1 MLKRIPCTA
10 LKKIKAMGQKNI
22 WKLSLH
28 TAQLNCTAKLSLLFN
43 LSDKSPWTRRH
54 LFKMNIRNDVQKA
67 LQHLF
72 GRTADPQVT
81 SKVNEALNGEK
92 RLLLGKVLRLLGDQH
107 ALIQVGN
114 QTVQGKLET
123 QLRPQAYYWFSYE
136 KKTAEQTGRLQ
147 VVQSFDQ
154 NPKTI
159 QDAAGKLLN
168 AMSVKTSN
176 AALMMTGAMLKSK
189 TPVTENDIKTA
200 VRWMDTLPS
209 QDTKKAVE
217 TVLFALKRD
226 LPIHSEILNGV
237 HAVKSPVPLH
247 QHVSQLLQAIDQN
260 PQQSQMMSKLK
271 EAVTVLLNSEID
283 VHAERLIDKLISLT
297 DNTKAPSPAN
307 TAGSREL
314 STPAGSP
321 GKASLPIANHTAEQ
335 GSIQEELVKTAAD
348 IPIKEARQLLVKLTE
363 SAEKNSLQIVKEAAN
378 WIKAAASS
386 GDSKSLAASAVLQAA
401 QVTDQEAEVFLKAVQ
416 QTAPHLAD
424 KADVLSFLSKVK
436 TAIGARDEVA
446 FIKAFEQGSAV
457 TSGEMQSI
465 KLALSAL
472 RASHEVAEPVKQE
485 ADQLFH
491 KLNGQLFMQQD
502 HPSYSQIVMSFPMFS
517 KSGVQDM
524 TVLFKGKKE
533 ADGKLD
539 PSHCRLLFLLQ
550 LDTLKETVVDCLVQQ
565 KVMTI
570 TIETDFELQ
579 AAIDPMVP
587 ALKQGLKEMGYSLS
601 GVNAKKRVHTEEKAS
616 IDQYITSI
624 SDQEV
629 DVKI

>member
-1 MLKRIPCTA
+1 M
-10 LKKIKAMGQKNI
+10 
-22 WKLSLH
+22 
-28 TAQLNCTAKLSLLFN
+28 
-43 LSDKSPWTRRH
+43 
-54 LFKMNIRNDVQKA
+54 
-67 LQHLF
+67 
-72 GRTADPQVT
+72 
-81 SKVNEALNGEK
+81 
-92 RLLLGKVLRLLGDQH
+92 
-107 ALIQVGN
+107 
-114 QTVQGKLET
+114 
-123 QLRPQAYYWFSYE
+123 
-136 KKTAEQTGRLQ
+136 
-147 VVQSFDQ
+147 
-154 NPKTI
+154 
-159 QDAAGKLLN
+159 
-168 AMSVKTSN
+168 
-176 AALMMTGAMLKSK
+176 
-189 TPVTENDIKTA
+189 
-200 VRWMDTLPS
+200 
-209 QDTKKAVE
+209 
-217 TVLFALKRD
+217 
-226 LPIHSEILNGV
+226 
-237 HAVKSPVPLH
+237 
-247 QHVSQLLQAIDQN
+247 
-260 PQQSQMMSKLK
+260 
-271 EAVTVLLNSEID
+271 
-283 VHAERLIDKLISLT
+283 
-297 DNTKAPSPAN
+297 
-307 TAGSREL
+307 
-314 STPAGSP
+314 
-321 GKASLPIANHTAEQ
+321 
-335 GSIQEELVKTAAD
+335 
-348 IPIKEARQLLVKLTE
+348 
-363 SAEKNSLQIVKEAAN
+363 KEAAN

>member
-1 MLKRIPCTA
+1 
-10 LKKIKAMGQKNI
+10 
-22 WKLSLH
+22 
-28 TAQLNCTAKLSLLFN
+28 
-43 LSDKSPWTRRH
+43 
-54 LFKMNIRNDVQKA
+54 MNIRNDVQKA
-67 LQHLF
+67 LQHLL
-72 GRTADPQVT
+72 GNTAIPQQT
-81 SKVNEALNGEK
+81 SNASETLNGEK

-168 AMSVKTSN
+168 AISVKPSN
-176 AALMMTGAMLKSK
+176 TALMMTGAMLKSK

-200 VRWMDTLPS
+200 VRWMDTLPA
-209 QDTKKAVE
+209 QDTKKAIE
-217 TVLFALKRD
+217 TVLFVLKRD
-226 LPIHSEILNGV
+226 LPIHPEVLSGI
-237 HAVKSPVPLH
+237 HAIKSPVPLH
-247 QHVSQLLQAIDQN
+247 QHVSQLLQAISQS
-260 PQQSQMMSKLK
+260 PQQSQMMAKLK
-271 EAVTVLLNSEID
+271 EAVTALFNSEIEI
-283 VHAERLIDKLISLT
+283 HAERLIEKLISLT
-297 DNTKAPSPAN
+297 DNTKAPSSGNA
-307 TAGSREL
+307 AGNREL
-314 STPAGSP
+314 SAPAGSP
-321 GKASLPIANHTAEQ
+321 VKTNLPPVNHTAEQ
-335 GSIQEELVKTAAD
+335 RSIQEEPIKNAAD
-348 IPIKEARQLLVKLTE
+348 IPIKEARQLLTKLTE
-363 SAEKNSLQIVKEAAN
+363 SAEKNGLQIVKEAAN
-378 WIKAAASS
+378 WIKTAALS
-386 GDSKSLAASAVLQAA
+386 GDSKSPAASAVLQEAR
-401 QVTDQEAEVFLKAVQ
+401 VTDQEAEVFLKAAQ
-416 QTAPHLAD
+416 QTAPSLAD

-436 TAIGARDEVA
+436 MAIGARDELA
-446 FIKAFEQGSAV
+446 FIKAFEQGTSV
-457 TSGEMQSI
+457 TPDDIQSI
-465 KLALSAL
+465 KLALHAA

-491 KLNGQLFMQQD
+491 KLNGQLFIQQD
-502 HPSYSQIVMSFPMFS
+502 HPSYSQIVMSFPLFS
-517 KSGVQDM
+517 KSGAQDM

-550 LDTLKETVVDCLVQQ
+550 LDTLKETVVDCLIQQ

-601 GVNAKKRVHTEEKAS
+601 GVNAKKRIRPEEKTA

>member
-1 MLKRIPCTA
+1 
-10 LKKIKAMGQKNI
+10 
-22 WKLSLH
+22 
-28 TAQLNCTAKLSLLFN
+28 
-43 LSDKSPWTRRH
+43 
-54 LFKMNIRNDVQKA
+54 MNIRNDVQKA

-72 GRTADPQVT
+72 GRTAVPQET

-168 AMSVKTSN
+168 AMSVKPSN

-217 TVLFALKRD
+217 TVLFTLKRD
-226 LPIHSEILNGV
+226 LPIHSEVLNGV

-271 EAVTVLLNSEID
+271 EAVTALLNSEID
-283 VHAERLIDKLISLT
+283 VHAERLIDKLITLT
-297 DNTKAPSPAN
+297 DNTKAPFPAN

-335 GSIQEELVKTAAD
+335 RSIQEEPVKTAAD

-363 SAEKNSLQIVKEAAN
+363 SAEKNSLQIVEEAAN

-446 FIKAFEQGSAV
+446 FTKAFEQGSAV

-485 ADQLFH
+485 ADQFFH

-539 PSHCRLLFLLQ
+539 PFHCRLLFLLQ
-550 LDTLKETVVDCLVQQ
+550 LDTLKETVVDH
-565 KVMTI
+565 
-570 TIETDFELQ
+570 DHYNR
-579 AAIDPMVP
+579 D
-587 ALKQGLKEMGYSLS
+587 
-601 GVNAKKRVHTEEKAS
+601 
-616 IDQYITSI
+616 
-624 SDQEV
+624 
-629 DVKI
+629 

>member
-1 MLKRIPCTA
+1 
-10 LKKIKAMGQKNI
+10 
-22 WKLSLH
+22 
-28 TAQLNCTAKLSLLFN
+28 
-43 LSDKSPWTRRH
+43 
-54 LFKMNIRNDVQKA
+54 MNIRNDVQKA

-72 GRTADPQVT
+72 GRTAVPQET

-136 KKTAEQTGRLQ
+136 KKTAEQAGRLQ

-168 AMSVKTSN
+168 ALSVKTSN
-176 AALMMTGAMLKSK
+176 ATLMMTGAMLKSK

-297 DNTKAPSPAN
+297 DNTKAPSPTN

-321 GKASLPIANHTAEQ
+321 GKAILPIANHTAEQ
-335 GSIQEELVKTAAD
+335 GSIQEEPVKTAAD

-457 TSGEMQSI
+457 TSDEMQSI
-465 KLALSAL
+465 KMALSAL

-517 KSGVQDM
+517 KSRVQDM
-524 TVLFKGKKE
+524 TVLFKGKKG

-587 ALKQGLKEMGYSLS
+587 TLKQGLKEMGYSLS

>member
-1 MLKRIPCTA
+1 
-10 LKKIKAMGQKNI
+10 
-22 WKLSLH
+22 
-28 TAQLNCTAKLSLLFN
+28 
-43 LSDKSPWTRRH
+43 
-54 LFKMNIRNDVQKA
+54 MNIRNDVQKA
-67 LQHLF
+67 LQHLL
-72 GRTADPQVT
+72 GNTAIPQQT
-81 SKVNEALNGEK
+81 SNASETLNGEK

-159 QDAAGKLLN
+159 QDAAVKLLN
-168 AMSVKTSN
+168 AISVKPSN
-176 AALMMTGAMLKSK
+176 TALMMTGAMLKSK

-200 VRWMDTLPS
+200 VRWMDTLPA
-209 QDTKKAVE
+209 QDTKKAIE
-217 TVLFALKRD
+217 TVLFVLKRD
-226 LPIHSEILNGV
+226 LPIHPEVLSGV
-237 HAVKSPVPLH
+237 HAIKSPVPLH
-247 QHVSQLLQAIDQN
+247 QHVSQLLQAISQS
-260 PQQSQMMSKLK
+260 PQQSQMMAKLK
-271 EAVTVLLNSEID
+271 EAVTALFNSEIEI
-283 VHAERLIDKLISLT
+283 HAERLIEKLISLT
-297 DNTKAPSPAN
+297 DNTKAPSSGNA
-307 TAGSREL
+307 AGNREL
-314 STPAGSP
+314 SAPAGSP
-321 GKASLPIANHTAEQ
+321 VKTNLPPVNHTAEQ
-335 GSIQEELVKTAAD
+335 RSIQEEPIKNAAD
-348 IPIKEARQLLVKLTE
+348 IPIKEARQLLTKLTE
-363 SAEKNSLQIVKEAAN
+363 SAEKNGLQIVKEAAN
-378 WIKAAASS
+378 WIKAAALS
-386 GDSKSLAASAVLQAA
+386 GDGKSPAASAVLQEAR
-401 QVTDQEAEVFLKAVQ
+401 VTDQEAEVFLKAAQ
-416 QTAPHLAD
+416 QTAPSLAD

-436 TAIGARDEVA
+436 MAIGTRDELA
-446 FIKAFEQGSAV
+446 FIKAFEQGSSV
-457 TSGEMQSI
+457 TPDDIQSI
-465 KLALSAL
+465 KLALHAA

-502 HPSYSQIVMSFPMFS
+502 HPSYSQIVMSFPLFS
-517 KSGVQDM
+517 KSGAQDM

-550 LDTLKETVVDCLVQQ
+550 LDTLKETVVDCLIQQ

-601 GVNAKKRVHTEEKAS
+601 GVNAKKRIRPEEKTA

>member
-1 MLKRIPCTA
+1 
-10 LKKIKAMGQKNI
+10 
-22 WKLSLH
+22 
-28 TAQLNCTAKLSLLFN
+28 
-43 LSDKSPWTRRH
+43 
-54 LFKMNIRNDVQKA
+54 MNIRNDVQKA

-72 GRTADPQVT
+72 GRTAVPQET

-92 RLLLGKVLRLLGDQH
+92 RLLLGKVLRILGDQH

-237 HAVKSPVPLH
+237 HAVRSPVPLH

-297 DNTKAPSPAN
+297 DNTKAPSPTN

-321 GKASLPIANHTAEQ
+321 GKASPPIANHTAEQ
-335 GSIQEELVKTAAD
+335 GSIQEEPVKTAAD

-416 QTAPHLAD
+416 QTAPHFAD

>member
-1 MLKRIPCTA
+1 
-10 LKKIKAMGQKNI
+10 
-22 WKLSLH
+22 
-28 TAQLNCTAKLSLLFN
+28 
-43 LSDKSPWTRRH
+43 
-54 LFKMNIRNDVQKA
+54 MNIRNDVQKA

-72 GRTADPQVT
+72 GRTAVPQET

-168 AMSVKTSN
+168 AISVKTSN

-297 DNTKAPSPAN
+297 DNTKAPSPTN

-335 GSIQEELVKTAAD
+335 GSIQEEPVKTAAD

-457 TSGEMQSI
+457 ASGEMQSI

>member
-1 MLKRIPCTA
+1 
-10 LKKIKAMGQKNI
+10 
-22 WKLSLH
+22 
-28 TAQLNCTAKLSLLFN
+28 
-43 LSDKSPWTRRH
+43 
-54 LFKMNIRNDVQKA
+54 MNIRNDVQKA

-72 GRTADPQVT
+72 GRTAVPQET

-271 EAVTVLLNSEID
+271 EAVTALLNSEID

-321 GKASLPIANHTAEQ
+321 GKARQPMANHTAEQ
-335 GSIQEELVKTAAD
+335 RSIQEEPVKTAAD

-386 GDSKSLAASAVLQAA
+386 GDSKSLAASAVLQEA

>member
-1 MLKRIPCTA
+1 
-10 LKKIKAMGQKNI
+10 
-22 WKLSLH
+22 
-28 TAQLNCTAKLSLLFN
+28 
-43 LSDKSPWTRRH
+43 
-54 LFKMNIRNDVQKA
+54 MNIRNDVQKA

-72 GRTADPQVT
+72 GRTAVPQET

-123 QLRPQAYYWFSYE
+123 QLRLQAYYWFSYE

-168 AMSVKTSN
+168 AISVKPSN

-226 LPIHSEILNGV
+226 LPIHSEVLNGV

-271 EAVTVLLNSEID
+271 EAVTALLNSEID

-321 GKASLPIANHTAEQ
+321 GKARQPMANHTAEQ
-335 GSIQEELVKTAAD
+335 RSIQEEPVKTAAD

-386 GDSKSLAASAVLQAA
+386 GDSKSLAASAVLQEA

-524 TVLFKGKKE
+524 TVLFTGKKE

-570 TIETDFELQ
+570 TIETDFE
-579 AAIDPMVP
+579 
-587 ALKQGLKEMGYSLS
+587 
-601 GVNAKKRVHTEEKAS
+601 
-616 IDQYITSI
+616 
-624 SDQEV
+624 
-629 DVKI
+629 

>member
-1 MLKRIPCTA
+1 
-10 LKKIKAMGQKNI
+10 
-22 WKLSLH
+22 
-28 TAQLNCTAKLSLLFN
+28 
-43 LSDKSPWTRRH
+43 
-54 LFKMNIRNDVQKA
+54 MNIRNDVQKA

-72 GRTADPQVT
+72 GRTAVPQET

-168 AMSVKTSN
+168 AMSVKPSN

-217 TVLFALKRD
+217 TVLFTLKRD
-226 LPIHSEILNGV
+226 LPIHSEVLNGV

-271 EAVTVLLNSEID
+271 EAVTALLNSEID
-283 VHAERLIDKLISLT
+283 VHAERLIDKLITLT
-297 DNTKAPSPAN
+297 DNTKAPFPAN

-335 GSIQEELVKTAAD
+335 RSIQEEPVKTAAD

-491 KLNGQLFMQQD
+491 KLNGKLFMQQD

>member
-1 MLKRIPCTA
+1 
-10 LKKIKAMGQKNI
+10 
-22 WKLSLH
+22 
-28 TAQLNCTAKLSLLFN
+28 
-43 LSDKSPWTRRH
+43 
-54 LFKMNIRNDVQKA
+54 MNIRNDVQKA

-72 GRTADPQVT
+72 GRTAVPQET

-168 AMSVKTSN
+168 AISVKTSN

-247 QHVSQLLQAIDQN
+247 QHVSQLLRAIDQN
-260 PQQSQMMSKLK
+260 PQQSQMISKLK

-335 GSIQEELVKTAAD
+335 RSIQEEPVKTAAD

-601 GVNAKKRVHTEEKAS
+601 GVNAKKRDHTEEKAS

>member
-1 MLKRIPCTA
+1 
-10 LKKIKAMGQKNI
+10 
-22 WKLSLH
+22 
-28 TAQLNCTAKLSLLFN
+28 
-43 LSDKSPWTRRH
+43 
-54 LFKMNIRNDVQKA
+54 MNIRNDVQKA

-72 GRTADPQVT
+72 GRTAVPQET

-168 AMSVKTSN
+168 AMSVKPSN

-226 LPIHSEILNGV
+226 LPIHSEVLNGV

-271 EAVTVLLNSEID
+271 EAVTALLNSEID
-283 VHAERLIDKLISLT
+283 VHAERLIDKLVSLT

-307 TAGSREL
+307 TVGSREL

-335 GSIQEELVKTAAD
+335 GSIQEEPVKTAAD

-579 AAIDPMVP
+579 AVIDPMVP

>member
-1 MLKRIPCTA
+1 
-10 LKKIKAMGQKNI
+10 
-22 WKLSLH
+22 
-28 TAQLNCTAKLSLLFN
+28 
-43 LSDKSPWTRRH
+43 
-54 LFKMNIRNDVQKA
+54 MNIRNDVQKA

-72 GRTADPQVT
+72 KNTVIPKESANV
-81 SKVNEALNGEK
+81 SEAQNGEK

-147 VVQSFDQ
+147 VVQSFNQ

-159 QDAAGKLLN
+159 QEAAGKLLN
-168 AMSVKTSN
+168 AISVKPSN

-200 VRWMDTLPS
+200 VRWMDALPAS
-209 QDTKKAVE
+209 DTKKAIE
-217 TVLFALKRD
+217 TVLFALKRE
-226 LPIHSEILNGV
+226 LPIHPEVLSGV

-247 QHVSQLLQAIDQN
+247 QHVSQLLQAINQN
-260 PQQSQMMSKLK
+260 PQQSQITTKLK
-271 EAVTVLLNSEID
+271 EAITTLFNSEID
-283 VHAERLIDKLISLT
+283 VHAERLINKLVSIT
-297 DNTKAPSPAN
+297 DNTKAPSSGN
-307 TAGSREL
+307 TAGNREL
-314 STPAGSP
+314 SAPSGSLE
-321 GKASLPIANHTAEQ
+321 KASLPPVNHAAEQ
-335 GSIQEELVKTAAD
+335 RGVQGEPAKTAAD
-348 IPIKEARQLLVKLTE
+348 IPIKEARQLLTKLTE

-378 WIKAAASS
+378 WMKATASS
-386 GDSKSLAASAVLQAA
+386 GDSKSPAASAVLQAA

-416 QTAPHLAD
+416 HTAPSLAD
-424 KADVLSFLSKVK
+424 KADVLSFLTKVK
-436 TAIGARDEVA
+436 LAIGARDELA

-457 TSGEMQSI
+457 TPDEIQSI
-465 KLALSAL
+465 KLALQAA
-472 RASHEVAEPVKQE
+472 RGSHEVAEPVKRE

-502 HPSYSQIVMSFPMFS
+502 HPSYSQIVMSFPLFS

-550 LDTLKETVVDCLVQQ
+550 LDTLKETVVDCLIQQ

-570 TIETDFELQ
+570 TIETDFDLQ

-587 ALKQGLKEMGYSLS
+587 ALKQGLMEMGYSLS
-601 GVNAKKRVHTEEKAS
+601 GVNAKKRIHTEEKAA
-616 IDQYITSI
+616 IDQYVTSI

>member
-1 MLKRIPCTA
+1 
-10 LKKIKAMGQKNI
+10 
-22 WKLSLH
+22 
-28 TAQLNCTAKLSLLFN
+28 
-43 LSDKSPWTRRH
+43 
-54 LFKMNIRNDVQKA
+54 MNIRNDVQKA
-67 LQHLF
+67 LQHLW
-72 GRTADPQVT
+72 GNTAVPQET
-81 SKVNEALNGEK
+81 PNASEALNGEK

-136 KKTAEQTGRLQ
+136 KKTTEQTGRLQ

-168 AMSVKTSN
+168 AISVKPSN
-176 AALMMTGAMLKSK
+176 TALMMTGAMLKSK

-200 VRWMDTLPS
+200 VRWMDTLPA
-209 QDTKKAVE
+209 QDTKKAIE

-226 LPIHSEILNGV
+226 LPIHPEVLSGV
-237 HAVKSPVPLH
+237 HAIKSPVPLH
-247 QHVSQLLQAIDQN
+247 QHVSQLLQAISQS
-260 PQQSQMMSKLK
+260 PQQSQMMAKLK
-271 EAVTVLLNSEID
+271 EAVTALFNSEIEI
-283 VHAERLIDKLISLT
+283 HAERLIEKLISLT
-297 DNTKAPSPAN
+297 DNTKAPSSGN
-307 TAGSREL
+307 TAGNREL
-314 STPAGSP
+314 SAPAGSP
-321 GKASLPIANHTAEQ
+321 VKTNLPPVNHTAEQ
-335 GSIQEELVKTAAD
+335 RSIQGEPIKNAAD
-348 IPIKEARQLLVKLTE
+348 IPIKEVRQLLTKLTE
-363 SAEKNSLQIVKEAAN
+363 SAEKNGLQIVKETVN
-378 WIKAAASS
+378 WIKAAALS
-386 GDSKSLAASAVLQAA
+386 GDGKSPAASAVLQEAR
-401 QVTDQEAEVFLKAVQ
+401 VTDQEAEVFLKAVQ
-416 QTAPHLAD
+416 QTVPSLAD

-436 TAIGARDEVA
+436 MAIGTRDELA
-446 FIKAFEQGSAV
+446 FIKAFEQGSSV
-457 TSGEMQSI
+457 TPDDIQSI
-465 KLALSAL
+465 KLALHAA

-491 KLNGQLFMQQD
+491 KLNGQLFIQQD
-502 HPSYSQIVMSFPMFS
+502 HPSYSQIVMSFPLFS
-517 KSGVQDM
+517 RSGAQDM

-550 LDTLKETVVDCLVQQ
+550 LDTLKETVVDCLIQQ

-601 GVNAKKRVHTEEKAS
+601 GVNAKKRIRPEEKTA

>member
-1 MLKRIPCTA
+1 
-10 LKKIKAMGQKNI
+10 
-22 WKLSLH
+22 
-28 TAQLNCTAKLSLLFN
+28 
-43 LSDKSPWTRRH
+43 
-54 LFKMNIRNDVQKA
+54 MNIRNDVQKA

-72 GRTADPQVT
+72 GNTAVPQET
-81 SKVNEALNGEK
+81 SNVSEALNGEK

-114 QTVQGKLET
+114 QTVQGKLEA

-136 KKTAEQTGRLQ
+136 KTTAEQGRLQ

-168 AMSVKTSN
+168 AISVKPSN

-200 VRWMDTLPS
+200 VRWMETLPAP
-209 QDTKKAVE
+209 DTKKAIE
-217 TVLFALKRD
+217 TVLFALKRE
-226 LPIHSEILNGV
+226 LPIHPEVLSGV

-247 QHVSQLLQAIDQN
+247 QHVSRLLRAINQN
-260 PQQSQMMSKLK
+260 PQQSQMTAKLK
-271 EAVTVLLNSEID
+271 EAVTALFNSEID

-297 DNTKAPSPAN
+297 DKTKAPSSGH
-307 TAGSREL
+307 TAGNMEL
-314 STPAGSP
+314 SARSGSP
-321 GKASLPIANHTAEQ
+321 GKAGLSLVNDTAEQ
-335 GSIQEELVKTAAD
+335 RSIQGEPVKTAAD
-348 IPIKEARQLLVKLTE
+348 IPIKEARQLLTKLTE
-363 SAEKNSLQIVKEAAN
+363 SAEKNSLHIMKEAAN

-386 GDSKSLAASAVLQAA
+386 DDSNSPATSTVFQAS

-416 QTAPHLAD
+416 QTVPNLAD

-436 TAIGARDEVA
+436 TAIGARDELA
-446 FIKAFEQGSAV
+446 FIKALEQGSAV
-457 TSGEMQSI
+457 TPDEIQSI
-465 KLALSAL
+465 KLALHAARS
-472 RASHEVAEPVKQE
+472 SHEVAEPVKQE

-502 HPSYSQIVMSFPMFS
+502 HPSYSQIVMSFPLFS

-550 LDTLKETVVDCLVQQ
+550 LDTLKETVVDCLIQQ

-601 GVNAKKRVHTEEKAS
+601 GVNAKKRIHSEEKAA
-616 IDQYITSI
+616 IDQYVTSI

-629 DVKI
+629 DVKV

>member
-1 MLKRIPCTA
+1 
-10 LKKIKAMGQKNI
+10 
-22 WKLSLH
+22 
-28 TAQLNCTAKLSLLFN
+28 
-43 LSDKSPWTRRH
+43 
-54 LFKMNIRNDVQKA
+54 MNIRNDVQKA

-72 GRTADPQVT
+72 GRTAVPQET

-114 QTVQGKLET
+114 QTVQGKLEA

-168 AMSVKTSN
+168 AISVKTSN

-314 STPAGSP
+314 STPVGSP
-321 GKASLPIANHTAEQ
+321 GKASLPVANHTAEQ
-335 GSIQEELVKTAAD
+335 RSIQEEPVKTAAD

-363 SAEKNSLQIVKEAAN
+363 SAEKNSLEIVKEAAN

-416 QTAPHLAD
+416 QTTPHLAD

-491 KLNGQLFMQQD
+491 KLNGQLFMQHD

-524 TVLFKGKKE
+524 TVLFKGKKG

-565 KVMTI
+565 KVMII